1 MTPEY
6 DQSQSPNILDVT
18 DLSVGPTSENTVD
31 IIRDLNFS
39 INKGASFGIIGET
52 GCGKTMTAKAIM
64 NLLPLGIQK
73 KTGEIF
79 LDGIPIH
86 TLPMKEM
93 RNILGKKIAF
103 IPQNSAGAL
112 NPLYKVGPQFEFVLK
127 WRFGIQSSQAKQTA
141 KEWFEK
147 VKLENIDRIYESY
160 PCQLSGGQ
168 NQRITIALALSLE
181 PTLLIADEPT
191 TALDSITRKEILTL
205 LTSLKKEYNLNL
217 LLITHDVS
225 VVQKICDRVAVLYAG
240 EIVECGLT
248 KDLLKNPKHPY
259 LTGLLNA
266 LPSINK
272 KRLEHLTGSV
282 PILQLPL
289 NGCTFFQRC
298 KDKMDHCN
306 TKTPPVYT
314 TQNREI
320 RCLLYENN

>member
-1 MTPEY
+1 MIPEY

-39 INKGASFGIIGET
+39 INKGATFGIIGET

-127 WRFGIQSSQAKQTA
+127 WRFGLQSLQAKRTA

-147 VKLENIDRIYESY
+147 VKLENIERIYESY

-225 VVQKICDRVAVLYAG
+225 VVQKICDRVAVMYAG

-248 KDLLKNPKHPY
+248 EDLLKNPKHPY

-266 LPSINK
+266 LPSPNK

-282 PILQLPL
+282 PTLQLPL

-314 TQNREI
+314 TRNREI
-320 RCLLYENN
+320 RCFLYENN

>member
-1 MTPEY
+1 MIPEY

-39 INKGASFGIIGET
+39 IKKGATFGIIGET

-127 WRFGIQSSQAKQTA
+127 WRFGLQSSQVKRTA

-147 VKLENIDRIYESY
+147 VKLENIERIYESY

-168 NQRITIALALSLE
+168 LQRITIALALSLE

-225 VVQKICDRVAVLYAG
+225 VVQKICDRVAVMYAG

-248 KDLLKNPKHPY
+248 EDLLKNPKHPY

-266 LPSINK
+266 LPSPNK

-282 PILQLPL
+282 PTLQLPL

-306 TKTPPVYT
+306 TKPPPVYT
-314 TQNREI
+314 TRNREI
-320 RCLLYENN
+320 RCFLYENN

>member
-1 MTPEY
+1 MILEY

-18 DLSVGPTSENTVD
+18 DLSVGSTSENTVD
-31 IIRDLNFS
+31 IIRGLNFS
-39 INKGASFGIIGET
+39 INKGATFGIIGET

-73 KTGEIF
+73 KTGKIF

-86 TLPMKEM
+86 NLPMKEM

-103 IPQNSAGAL
+103 IPQNSAEAL

-127 WRFGIQSSQAKQTA
+127 WRFGIQSLRAKRIA

-147 VKLENIDRIYESY
+147 VKLENIERIYESY

-225 VVQKICDRVAVLYAG
+225 VVQKTCDRVAVMYAG

-266 LPSINK
+266 LPSPNK

-282 PILQLPL
+282 PVLQLPL

-306 TKTPPVYT
+306 TKNPPVYNT
-314 TQNREI
+314 RNREI
-320 RCLLYENN
+320 RCFLYENN